1 MFMTAQEKA
10 SLYAWAFAAGLQ
22 LLKELEKYYDI
33 KRVDKKMESFLL
45 TLRSE
50 LLPERFR
57 RSLVDYLIEVSPD
70 VGIPEEVKS
79 ERKWRT
85 EEFYLNSTAI
95 LAGLF
100 DALNKW
106 RKEKKEGEKKE
117 KSSEK
122 GEARKH
128 D

>member
-1 MFMTAQEKA
+1 MNLLNKLEEYYEAERA
-10 SLYAWAFAAGLQ
+10 S
-22 LLKELEKYYDI
+22 
-33 KRVDKKMESFLL
+33 KKMESFLL

-57 RSLVDYLIEVSPD
+57 RSLIDYLIEVSPD

-79 ERKWRT
+79 ERKWRID
-85 EEFYLNSTAI
+85 EFYLYSTAI

-106 RKEKKEGEKKE
+106 KKEKEKKEEGAKKGEGEKT
-117 KSSEK
+117 
-122 GEARKH
+122 
-128 D
+128 

>member
-1 MFMTAQEKA
+1 MN
-10 SLYAWAFAAGLQ
+10 
-22 LLKELEKYYDI
+22 LLNKLEEYYDAE
-33 KRVDKKMESFLL
+33 RASKKMESFLL

-57 RSLVDYLIEVSPD
+57 RSLIDYLIEVSPD

-79 ERKWRT
+79 ERKWRID
-85 EEFYLNSTAI
+85 EFYLYSTAI

-106 RKEKKEGEKKE
+106 KKEKEKKEEGAKKGEGEKT
-117 KSSEK
+117 
-122 GEARKH
+122 
-128 D
+128 

>member
-1 MFMTAQEKA
+1 MN
-10 SLYAWAFAAGLQ
+10 
-22 LLKELEKYYDI
+22 LLNKLEEYYDAE
-33 KRVDKKMESFLL
+33 RASKKMESFLL

-57 RSLVDYLIEVSPD
+57 RSLIDYLIEVSPD

-79 ERKWRT
+79 ERKWRID
-85 EEFYLNSTAI
+85 EFYLYSTAI

-106 RKEKKEGEKKE
+106 KKEKEKKEEGAKRGGNEKT
-117 KSSEK
+117 
-122 GEARKH
+122 
-128 D
+128 